1 MYSSNMLAVRVAA
14 ALGAIE
20 EFHTESNDNVERVL
34 ANVNM

>member
-1 MYSSNMLAVRVAA
+1 MLAVRAAAA

-20 EFHTESNDNVERVL
+20 EFHTESNYNVERVL